1 MKNDLKIGSN
11 KSFGIVFFF
20 VFLII
25 GLFFLEIGSS
35 FSYISIFLA
44 MTFLLLGVINSK
56 FLTPL
61 NKIWFK
67 FGIFLGYFISPI
79 VMALIFFF
87 VVTPTSLLLKIFK
100 KDVLNLKK
108 NSNKS
113 YWIIKSKNNSN
124 MNNQY

>member
-25 GLFFLEIGSS
+25 GIFFFKIGSS

-44 MTFLLLGVINSK
+44 MAFLLLGVINSK

>member
-25 GLFFLEIGSS
+25 GLFFFKIGSS

>member
-25 GLFFLEIGSS
+25 GLFFFKIGSS

-44 MTFLLLGVINSK
+44 MTFLLLGLINSK